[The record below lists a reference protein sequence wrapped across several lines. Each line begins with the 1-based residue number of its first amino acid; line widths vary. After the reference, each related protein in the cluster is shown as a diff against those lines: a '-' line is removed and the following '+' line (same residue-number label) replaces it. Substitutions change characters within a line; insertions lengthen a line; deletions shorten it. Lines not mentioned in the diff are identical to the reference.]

1 MRRAAFPFT
10 DLQVALVKAHADY
23 SHRTD
28 FPIFECFT
36 PDLSWLTKPIYSLLV
51 MALLFRL
58 VKTEDPTTLI
68 GHTSLTRGTT
78 HTSRTFMPPRAR
90 TGCCDNTA
98 ACHAHKHAVR
108 TTQSRESITT
118 HRCAREFSRC
128 FGCKQHYKSWLKLGS
143 GRFWRQSCIA
153 RTLLV
158 TSRYTQSRDIACL
171 LEQCVVFKE
180 ELQGRLWA
188 TRRCS
193 SNNAGL

>member
-128 FGCKQHYKSWLKLGS
+128 FGCKQHYKS
-143 GRFWRQSCIA
+143 
-153 RTLLV
+153 
-158 TSRYTQSRDIACL
+158 
-171 LEQCVVFKE
+171 
-180 ELQGRLWA
+180 
-188 TRRCS
+188 
-193 SNNAGL
+193 

>member
-1 MRRAAFPFT
+1 MRRVAFPFT
-10 DLQVALVKAHADY
+10 DLQVALVKAYADH

-36 PDLSWLTKPIYSLLV
+36 PDLSWLTKHIYSLLV

-58 VKTEDPTTLI
+58 VKMEDDTTTLI
-68 GHTSLTRGTT
+68 GHPSLTRRTA

-108 TTQSRESITT
+108 TTQSSHESITT

-128 FGCKQHYKSWLKLGS
+128 FGCKQHCKS
-143 GRFWRQSCIA
+143 
-153 RTLLV
+153 
-158 TSRYTQSRDIACL
+158 
-171 LEQCVVFKE
+171 
-180 ELQGRLWA
+180 
-188 TRRCS
+188 
-193 SNNAGL
+193 

>member
-98 ACHAHKHAVR
+98 ACHDTNTQFVPHSPASPSQRTDAHANFHDVSDASN
-108 TTQSRESITT
+108 TTS
-118 HRCAREFSRC
+118 
-128 FGCKQHYKSWLKLGS
+128 L
-143 GRFWRQSCIA
+143 
-153 RTLLV
+153 
-158 TSRYTQSRDIACL
+158 D
-171 LEQCVVFKE
+171 
-180 ELQGRLWA
+180 
-188 TRRCS
+188 
-193 SNNAGL
+193 